1 MKNLHAV
8 YEKFKDKNFS
18 ILSISFDQKSEDVVK
33 FRKEMWRMP
42 WLNAF
47 LEDGFRS
54 ELAKKFEVVGIPKP
68 ILVGPKGLILD
79 EGFTLRGEALD
90 RTLSRYL
97 EGSN

>member
-1 MKNLHAV
+1 
-8 YEKFKDKNFS
+8 
-18 ILSISFDQKSEDVVK
+18 
-33 FRKEMWRMP
+33 MP

-68 ILVGPKGLILD
+68 ILVGPNGLILD
-79 EGFTLRGEALD
+79 KGSVLRGEALD

-97 EGSN
+97 EGSNQTEYLSSY